1 MLSENEESEKI
12 VRQLLLATLAQ
23 AVVVVLAGLNLALKF
38 PAHSVGSLDFVH
50 WREIFAMLVVLPATV
65 VITFNVIW
73 ILERGHRDDAKRPIT
88 IFMVSVCLLG
98 ISMGVHEPIYTLPY
112 SYPQLVPTLNF
123 WDEFFSHIIF
133 YLSYIGGSL
142 SLLWSQARNPLPVAM
157 SRKNTVVFTCI
168 AIMAGVGIFLTL
180 VRGGCIRVDLIIIA
194 LVLIAAEWLRKGKSM
209 RYLPIA
215 LAIEG
220 AYFLA
225 FLGLLVQRLLVGRL

>member
-38 PAHSVGSLDFVH
+38 PAHSVGSLAFVR

-65 VITFNVIW
+65 IITFNVIW
-73 ILERGHRDDAKRPIT
+73 ILERGHRDDAKWPIT
-88 IFMVSVCLLG
+88 LFMVSVCLLG

-112 SYPQLVPTLNF
+112 SYPQLLPTLYF
-123 WDEFFSHIIF
+123 WDEPFSHSIF

-142 SLLWSQARNPLPVAM
+142 SLLWSQTRNPLPVTM
-157 SRKNTVVFTCI
+157 SQKTTAVFICI
-168 AIMAGVGIFLTL
+168 ALMAGIGIFLTL

-194 LVLIAAEWLRKGKSM
+194 LVLVAAEWLRKGKSM
-209 RYLPIA
+209 RYLPIS
-215 LAIEG
+215 LAVEG
-220 AYFLA
+220 AYLVA
-225 FLGLLVQRLLVGRL
+225 FLGLLVQRLLVGKL